1 MNMKT
6 ENLPN
11 LGLSK
16 FLIKKITHKSSRH
29 CYKHRT
35 DSKLRLSFP
44 NPCIYE
50 VILKDRNGGQ
60 VFGLHAKNEV

>member
-1 MNMKT
+1 MKA

-11 LGLSK
+11 FVMSK
-16 FLIKKITHKSSRH
+16 YLIKITHKSSRH

-35 DSKLRLSFP
+35 DDKLSLSFP

-50 VILKDRNGGQ
+50 VIQKDRNW
-60 VFGLHAKNEV
+60 AKYSAYV